1 MSNYDEQI
9 FALLQLFRLSIR
21 FFLFCFYKNIKMV
34 HIRNPI
40 RTSFFS
46 VDFPKLQQGEKIEK
60 QSIDELFHELHFLQP
75 NGEIKEK
82 KGKYS
87 ANQWIFIRRYFPSW
101 GVCSFSVLHNQLY
114 KLPAHFPL
122 LYTSHEEINSL
133 FFQFRG

>member
-1 MSNYDEQI
+1 MDFLYDDIFLLGVCVLSPFCIINYINYQLTSPLLYTSHEEINSLFFFNFGAKMSFN
-9 FALLQLFRLSIR
+9 
-21 FFLFCFYKNIKMV
+21 FCYSKT
-34 HIRNPI
+34 R
-40 RTSFFS
+40 
-46 VDFPKLQQGEKIEK
+46 
-60 QSIDELFHELHFLQP
+60 QP